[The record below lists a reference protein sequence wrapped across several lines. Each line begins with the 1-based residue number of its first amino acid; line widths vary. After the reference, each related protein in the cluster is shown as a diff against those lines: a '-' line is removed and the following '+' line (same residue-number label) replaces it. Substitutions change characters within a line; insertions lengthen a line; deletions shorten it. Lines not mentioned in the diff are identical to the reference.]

1 MKKIPLRI
9 FIIVLITGIIGVTGM
24 VVLKYNIDKLS
35 NTYHVIMDEHAV
47 NQDYMKSIMTH
58 LYQHKSQVMD
68 HILANSEDMY
78 DKYVDIYFVDFIRCE
93 KKFNSIED
101 LRNEL
106 SNNKQQILDKNKK

>member
-1 MKKIPLRI
+1 
-9 FIIVLITGIIGVTGM
+9 
-24 VVLKYNIDKLS
+24 
-35 NTYHVIMDEHAV
+35 
-47 NQDYMKSIMTH
+47 
-58 LYQHKSQVMD
+58 
-68 HILANSEDMY
+68 MY